1 VADPLDTGRGRH
13 GPVAFASRNP
23 LVAASYA
30 GTFTEKALA
39 ESAIEAEE
47 AAREYRRTIAE
58 GNTAGSPEYHPI
70 RRLEGMNINREI
82 QARDLPG
89 LKGNRVFPL
98 RIDPDSIVGDF
109 WQNEPASRRTIGV
122 RWDQANQGLPP
133 GKALVA
139 RGITGTGGWNLPELR
154 AEGVGL
160 RSFTPADEYAFK
172 SGAAIRSGDVL
183 TAEDIPPAIRR
194 AADRVSGDFTFDRT
208 SSLAEDPIIPKR
220 VLEKAKE
227 EGLYDISPFARRRA
241 MRPLEELSSAKLDEF
256 FEEMS
261 KDPAFKPSTKEKLK
275 TFLTKRGKGLVK
287 GMLSPVSILT
297 DATLGAG
304 VGAGSALLGYESA
317 RPRSAGIF
325 TPQNPR
331 YEGVVDPAMI
341 ERLSE
346 QGEAENEIERQR
358 LIRQYNALGYDIDP
372 NTRLRDLRR

>member
-1 VADPLDTGRGRH
+1 
-13 GPVAFASRNP
+13 
-23 LVAASYA
+23 
-30 GTFTEKALA
+30 
-39 ESAIEAEE
+39 
-47 AAREYRRTIAE
+47 
-58 GNTAGSPEYHPI
+58 
-70 RRLEGMNINREI
+70 
-82 QARDLPG
+82 
-89 LKGNRVFPL
+89 
-98 RIDPDSIVGDF
+98 
-109 WQNEPASRRTIGV
+109 
-122 RWDQANQGLPP
+122 
-133 GKALVA
+133 
-139 RGITGTGGWNLPELR
+139 LPELR